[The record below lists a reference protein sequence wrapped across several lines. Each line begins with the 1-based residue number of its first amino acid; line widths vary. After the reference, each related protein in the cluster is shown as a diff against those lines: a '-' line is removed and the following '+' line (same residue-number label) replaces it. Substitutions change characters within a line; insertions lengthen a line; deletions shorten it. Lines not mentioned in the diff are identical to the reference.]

1 MSVDSLHQEIESLI
15 AKHSVLLFMKGTAD
29 FPACGFS
36 NLVVQVL
43 DQFNVPFQY
52 VDILGRADLRQAIKD
67 YTNWPTLPQ
76 LYINGTFIGGADI
89 VREMY
94 MDGTFETLLREQGFL
109 NEAAE

>member
-52 VDILGRADLRQAIKD
+52 VDILDRADLRQAIKD

-76 LYINGTFIGGADI
+76 LYINSTFIGGADI

>member
-1 MSVDSLHQEIESLI
+1 MSVDSLRQEIESLI
-15 AKHSVLLFMKGTAD
+15 NQYSVVLFMKGTAD

-43 DQFNVPFQY
+43 EQFNIPFHD
-52 VDILGRADLRQAIKD
+52 VNILERADLRQAIKD

-76 LYINGTFIGGADI
+76 LYVNGVFIGGADI

-94 MDGTFETLLREQGFL
+94 MDGTFENLLREQGL
-109 NEAAE
+109 LTAAE